1 MDVLFLHGN
10 YPGQFRQLAAGMA
23 RQPRNRVVFLTN
35 CADPE
40 VDPLEGVE
48 VRRFERP
55 RDTTPGI
62 HPYLHGSEQAVLNGQ
77 GVIRALADLLKE
89 GFRPRLVIAH
99 GGNGLLL
106 FLRQLLPEACL
117 VGYFEWWLRD
127 QQAVWLFGE
136 DSLDG
141 RMRMAV
147 RNGISLQE
155 LELCDLAVTPTEWQ
169 RQQFPE
175 RQQGQLQVVF
185 DGVDTRMFRPE
196 PWSGTVM
203 LQGEASEQPLRLEP
217 HHRVLSYATR
227 GMEPLRGFPEF
238 MRMLPA
244 LMQRFPDLQVVVA
257 GNDRVAYSYRA
268 PSQRGSWK
276 QHLLAELDG
285 QLDRARLHFTGSL
298 NYSDYIRMLQRSD
311 LHVVFSRPYVTS
323 WGLFQAAACGARLL
337 LNREPGIQNVVQE
350 DQATWVHLDHAQ
362 QLQATASEALA
373 EAIQQRSQQRM
384 SLLKPE
390 WEIKACLQR
399 WQALINQ
406 ALKRT
411 QAASGS

>member
-1 MDVLFLHGN
+1 MCCSLHGN
-10 YPGQFRQLAAGMA
+10 YPGQFAQLAVGMA
-23 RQPRNRVVFLTN
+23 QQPGVRVLFLTTRQDPE
-35 CADPE
+35 ADPL
-40 VDPLEGVE
+40 DGVE
-48 VRRFERP
+48 VRRFDRHREI
-55 RDTTPGI
+55 TPGI
-62 HPYLHGSEQAVLNGQ
+62 HSYLRSSEQAVLNGQ
-77 GVIRALADLLKE
+77 GVIRALAGLQKQ

-106 FLRQLLPEACL
+106 FLRQLLPDACL

-127 QQAVWLFGE
+127 EQAVWLFGNN
-136 DSLDG
+136 SLDG
-141 RMRMAV
+141 RMRMTV

-169 RQQFPE
+169 RQQFPQ
-175 RQQGQLQVVF
+175 RQQDQLQVVF
-185 DGVDTRMFRPE
+185 DGVDTRWFCPE
-196 PWSGTVM
+196 PWSGTVE
-203 LQGEASEQPLRLEP
+203 LWGDARQQPLKLEA
-217 HHRVLSYATR
+217 HQRVLSYGTR

-238 MRMLPA
+238 MKVLPA

-268 PSQRGSWK
+268 PTHGGSWK

-285 QLDRARLHFTGSL
+285 QLDLARLHFTGSL
-298 NYSDYIRMLQRSD
+298 NYSDYIRMIQRSD

-337 LNREPGIQNVVQE
+337 LNREPGIQSVVPEHQAIWVDL
-350 DQATWVHLDHAQ
+350 DQPQ
-362 QLQATASEALA
+362 QLEATALEALA
-373 EAIQQRSQQRM
+373 DAMEQRSQPRV

-390 WEIKACLQR
+390 WEIRTCLQR
-399 WQALINQ
+399 WQVLINQ
-406 ALKRT
+406 ALKQT

>member
-10 YPGQFRQLAAGMA
+10 YPGQFRQLATGMA

-35 CADPE
+35 RADPE

-48 VRRFERP
+48 VRRFERH

-62 HPYLHGSEQAVLNGQ
+62 HPYLHSSEQAVLNGQ
-77 GVIRALADLLKE
+77 GVIRAFADLLKE
-89 GFRPRLVIAH
+89 GFRPRLVIGH

-117 VGYFEWWLRD
+117 VGYFEWWFRD

-196 PWSGTVM
+196 PWSGT
-203 LQGEASEQPLRLEP
+203 LQLHGDEIEQPLRLEP
-217 HHRVLSYATR
+217 QHRVLSYGTR

-238 MRMLPA
+238 IRMLPV

-268 PSQRGSWK
+268 PRCGGSWK

-285 QLDRARLHFTGSL
+285 QLDRSRLHFTGSL
-298 NYSDYIRMLQRSD
+298 NYGDYTRLLQRSD
-311 LHVVFSRPYVTS
+311 LHVVFSRPYVIS
-323 WGLFQAAACGARLL
+323 WALF
-337 LNREPGIQNVVQE
+337 
-350 DQATWVHLDHAQ
+350 
-362 QLQATASEALA
+362 
-373 EAIQQRSQQRM
+373 
-384 SLLKPE
+384 
-390 WEIKACLQR
+390 
-399 WQALINQ
+399 
-406 ALKRT
+406 
-411 QAASGS
+411 

>member
-10 YPGQFRQLAAGMA
+10 YPGQFAQLASGMA
-23 RQPRNRVVFLTN
+23 QQPGVRVVFLTN
-35 CADPE
+35 RADPE
-40 VDPLEGVE
+40 ADLLEGVE
-48 VRRFERP
+48 VRRFERH

-62 HPYLHGSEQAVLNGQ
+62 HPYLRSSEQAVLNGQ
-77 GVIRALADLLKE
+77 AVIRALSDLLKE

-141 RMRMAV
+141 RMRMTV

-169 RQQFPE
+169 RQQFPQ

-196 PWSGTVM
+196 PWSGTVQ
-203 LQGEASEQPLRLEP
+203 LHGDAIEQPLLLEP
-217 HHRVLSYATR
+217 QHRVLSYGTR

-238 MRMLPA
+238 MRMLPE
-244 LMQRFPDLQVVVA
+244 LMQRFSDLQVVVA

-268 PSQRGSWK
+268 PTHGGSWK

-285 QLDRARLHFTGSL
+285 QLDLDRLHFTGSL
-298 NYSDYIRMLQRSD
+298 NYSDYIRMIQRSD

-337 LNREPGIQNVVQE
+337 LNREPGIQTVVPEHQAIWVDL
-350 DQATWVHLDHAQ
+350 DQSQ
-362 QLQATASEALA
+362 QLQATALEALA
-373 EAIQQRSQQRM
+373 DAIEQRSQPRV

-390 WEIKACLQR
+390 WEIKTCLQR
-399 WQALINQ
+399 WQVLINQ
-406 ALKRT
+406 ALQRT

>member
-10 YPGQFRQLAAGMA
+10 YPGQFAQLAVGMA
-23 RQPRNRVVFLTN
+23 KQPGVRVLFLTN
-35 CADPE
+35 RADPE
-40 VDPLEGVE
+40 DDPLEGVE
-48 VRRFERP
+48 VRRFERH

-62 HPYLHGSEQAVLNGQ
+62 HPYLRSSEQAVLNGQ
-77 GVIRALADLLKE
+77 GVVRALADLGKE

-106 FLRQLLPEACL
+106 FLRQLLPKACL

-141 RMRMAV
+141 RMRVAV

-169 RQQFPE
+169 RQQFPD

-196 PWSGTVM
+196 PWSGTVH
-203 LQGEASEQPLRLEP
+203 LHGDAFEQPLRLEP
-217 HHRVLSYATR
+217 QHRVLSYGTR

-238 MRMLPA
+238 MRLLPA

-257 GNDRVAYSYRA
+257 GNDRLAYSYRA
-268 PSQRGSWK
+268 PSHGGSWK
-276 QHLLAELDG
+276 QHLMAELDG
-285 QLDRARLHFTGSL
+285 QLDRSRLHFTGLL

-337 LNREPGIQNVVQE
+337 LNREPGIQSVVPEHQAIWVDL
-350 DQATWVHLDHAQ
+350 DQTQ
-362 QLQATASEALA
+362 QLQDTASEALA
-373 EAIQQRSQQRM
+373 DAIQQRSQPRM

-390 WEIKACLQR
+390 WEIRACLQR

-406 ALKRT
+406 ALKQT

>member
-10 YPGQFRQLAAGMA
+10 YPGQFAQLAVGMA
-23 RQPRNRVVFLTN
+23 KQPGIRVLFLTN
-35 CADPE
+35 RADPE
-40 VDPLEGVE
+40 DDPLEGVE
-48 VRRFERP
+48 VRRFERH

-62 HPYLHGSEQAVLNGQ
+62 HPYLRSSEQAVLNGQ
-77 GVIRALADLLKE
+77 GVIRALADLRKE

-106 FLRQLLPEACL
+106 FLRQLLPKACL

-141 RMRMAV
+141 RMRMAM

-169 RQQFPE
+169 RQQFPD

-196 PWSGTVM
+196 PWSGTVH
-203 LQGEASEQPLRLEP
+203 LHGDAFEQPLRLEP
-217 HHRVLSYATR
+217 QHRVLSYGTR

-238 MRMLPA
+238 MRLLPA

-257 GNDRVAYSYRA
+257 GNDRWAYSYRA
-268 PSQRGSWK
+268 PSHGGSWK

-285 QLDRARLHFTGSL
+285 QLDRSRLHFTGLL

-323 WGLFQAAACGARLL
+323 WGLFQAAACGTRLL
-337 LNREPGIQNVVQE
+337 LNREPGIQSVVQE
-350 DQATWVHLDHAQ
+350 DQATWVDLDQEQ

-373 EAIQQRSQQRM
+373 DAIQQRSQQRM

-390 WEIKACLQR
+390 WEISACLQR
-399 WQALINQ
+399 WQALITQ
-406 ALKRT
+406 ALKQT